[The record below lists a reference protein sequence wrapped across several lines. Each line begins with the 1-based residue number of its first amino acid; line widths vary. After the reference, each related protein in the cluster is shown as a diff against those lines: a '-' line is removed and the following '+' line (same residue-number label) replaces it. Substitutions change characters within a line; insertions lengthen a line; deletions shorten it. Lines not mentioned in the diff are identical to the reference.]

1 MIETIRDLFV
11 KACILRIKAEKTQD
25 PQKYELAAA
34 YFYSLGMQLAAQRC
48 LDRAKN
54 YDNHDY
60 PSPVSS
66 G

>member
-1 MIETIRDLFV
+1 MIDLYKISKQARV
-11 KACILRIKAEKTQD
+11 QAERTQD
-25 PQKYELAAA
+25 PKKYELAAA